1 MGLVSIGKL
10 ADQKGLTKTAIRSLM
25 REVRG
30 TRIKLGR
37 SELYNETE
45 FDAALESQKET
56 MTKRTITKSHLK
68 KMLDGKKNKK

>member
-68 KMLDGKKNKK
+68 NMLDGKKNKK